1 MYQRGRP
8 IISEGILWLRCYATR
23 SKSALLL
30 YDLPSTDSDHEDSP
44 ESESEEED
52 ETSGNISDEE
62 VRQYTKS

>member
-1 MYQRGRP
+1 M
-8 IISEGILWLRCYATR
+8 RCYATR